1 MRGKMADPIGEA
13 RTAVEQS
20 ALAMAESASAVAAGS
35 RKKGPSIGP
44 IRYNLEAFGVAILGA
59 VLLKW
64 FCLEAFQIPT
74 SSMQPTLMG
83 SVEAG
88 VYDRLL
94 VDKLAPVFREP
105 QRWDVT
111 VFSYPLQKNQ
121 NYVKRLVGLPGETLF
136 IGGGNLYRVTTVN
149 GARHYEVLRKPDR
162 IQREQWREVYPARL
176 HLHEDQKV
184 LGGMLSA
191 VPASAWSDA
200 DGPGRLTVQLE
211 PVASRVYRLSFR
223 DDEDGGFVDRVW
235 DGYPTGIAQE
245 IRKLAGGQPAEIVPD
260 ARIEATFTPERTIDE
275 LTLEV
280 EVRRPDQKP
289 MTFSMLVRGG
299 QCQLVARSEDGR
311 PPAESATKVCELPA
325 GVATTVAF
333 AHVDDELIAWR
344 NGDEF
349 LRVDVSAFD
358 CRSGCELPPRA
369 EGANA
374 DHCAVPQLRLKGQGK
389 VQVDGL
395 RICRDLHYTKRGDS
409 FKHAQD
415 LIEIPANHY
424 FMMGDN
430 TLQSIDSRGWTSLRV
445 GVLPDGTV
453 VPPQNAATD
462 PSVQVLRGNKRVIAP
477 TEPPDRD
484 ETPVIVTDRDMLAM
498 IDEFGD
504 VHALKARARVV
515 DSNGKRQL
523 FLEPS
528 TSQNGEKEWEPPEEW
543 VPFVP
548 REHIRGRALVIF
560 WRWPFPRLSP
570 IR

>member
-1 MRGKMADPIGEA
+1 MADPIGEA

-20 ALAMAESASAVAAGS
+20 ALAMAESASAAAASGK
-35 RKKGPSIGP
+35 KKGPGIGP

-94 VDKLAPVFREP
+94 VDKLATVIREP

-136 IGGGNLYRVTTVN
+136 IGGGNLYRVTTAN
-149 GARHYEVLRKPDR
+149 GTRRYEVLRKPDR
-162 IQREQWREVYPARL
+162 IQKVQWREVYPARL
-176 HLHEDQKV
+176 YLHEAQKV
-184 LGGMLSA
+184 LGGMLYA
-191 VPASAWSDA
+191 LPPNAWSDEG
-200 DGPGRLTVQLE
+200 GPERLTVQLE
-211 PVASRVYRLSFR
+211 PVASRVYKLAFR
-223 DDEDGGFVDRVW
+223 DDDDGGFVDRVW

-245 IRKLAGGQPAEIVPD
+245 IRKQAGGQPAEIVPD
-260 ARIEATFTPERTIDE
+260 ARIEATFTPEQSIEE
-275 LTLEV
+275 LALEV
-280 EVRRPDQKP
+280 EVKRGPEQRT
-289 MTFSMLVRGG
+289 MTFAMLIRGG
-299 QCQLVARSEDGR
+299 KCQLVARSEDGR

-325 GVATTVAF
+325 GVGTTVAF

-349 LRVDVSAFD
+349 LRLDVAAFD
-358 CRSGCELPPRA
+358 CRSGCELPLRA
-369 EGANA
+369 EGATPEQ
-374 DHCAVPQLRLKGQGK
+374 CAVPQLRLKGQGK
-389 VQVDGL
+389 VQVDDL
-395 RICRDLHYTKRGDS
+395 RICRDLHYTKRGDN

-415 LIEIPANHY
+415 LIEIPPNHY

-430 TLQSIDSRGWTSLRV
+430 TLQSIDSRGWTSLRL
-445 GVLPDGTV
+445 GVQPDGTV
-453 VPPQNAATD
+453 VPPQTATTD
-462 PSVQVLRGNKRVIAP
+462 PSVRVLRGNKRVIPP
-477 TEPPDRD
+477 TVPPDRD
-484 ETPVIVTDRDMLAM
+484 ETPVLITDRDMMAM

-504 VHALKARARVV
+504 VHALKARARVAE
-515 DSNGKRQL
+515 SNGKQQL
-523 FLEPS
+523 FLQPAS
-528 TSQNGEKEWEPPEEW
+528 SQDGGSEWEPPEEW

-548 REHIRGRALVIF
+548 REHIRGRALLIF
-560 WRWPFPRLSP
+560 WRMPFPRLSP